1 MKKNGYKRL
10 ISLLLVMSILFYCGS
25 SAMAAGKFDDVEEN
39 ETEVLNPE
47 EAEISTRA
55 GRRALVLQGNTVRAS
70 DCHAIYNGLMSRY
83 TINTV
88 GWTWNGTN
96 SYSEN
101 YQRATANDF
110 LQAGQYTFAYYSGHG
125 SRTDG
130 IPKLNA
136 NASST
141 YGAYSPFD
149 VSALLGVNTSDWRN
163 SCSWKDWGE
172 INVLMLAACY
182 QLDSSIVKYYAR
194 AMRASDIRAIA
205 GYNESAPVHETDT
218 NIANQ
223 FISLAEAGNSVWYSW
238 QHANWNTTNGYQPW
252 AVLVYTENANQYY
265 RIPGFP
271 GNTYPT
277 PSANAAV
284 FRYADFLDGPSAVGF
299 SSSPVVPEN
308 ISAEIT
314 LSFSNSSSPTFVTQR
329 EVAESGN
336 VMQSSELFESKI
348 VVADEYVSNILS
360 NDNLSN
366 SVCMEESVIREEVDP
381 DDGIVE
387 GTAQTVEKVYT
398 YYNTYNGIKIL
409 DDFIKVGVDCNGVN
423 TVLNNW
429 RELSNNEVA
438 ACAETTFTPLLAS
451 NALDIALSN
460 ANANADG
467 EIISQML
474 AYYPIGNGTYRLCYE
489 YIIDGSVYYI
499 DAETGDY
506 LNEA

>member
-125 SRTDG
+125 SHTDG

-149 VSALLGVNTSDWRN
+149 VSALLGVNTS
-163 SCSWKDWGE
+163 
-172 INVLMLAACY
+172 
-182 QLDSSIVKYYAR
+182 
-194 AMRASDIRAIA
+194 AIA
-205 GYNESAPVHETDT
+205 GYNERAPVHETDT

-238 QHANWNTTNGYQPW
+238 EHANWNRTNGYQPW